1 MKTCPICQKSF
12 SDGEMFCP
20 ECGEKLI
27 NPSAPPSET
36 PALTLTPE
44 PAEPVKEAEAPVP
57 PPAEESAAAETPA
70 EPEPEDRPEPGPA
83 EPPPPEKPPRG
94 KRPVGVWRRILAVLL
109 CVPLLLLLLAPT
121 LGFEVRRTAT
131 EEGLRAALEDTSIA
145 ALPAAQLFDDVDD
158 PTLSFS
164 EAFTEDLAADGL
176 KMGESTVA
184 KIVNSSAFKSWL
196 SLQAAAVCADV
207 FRGRT
212 THEFDPETLKTELLA
227 GKTAR
232 VLEKERVSLDDNDR
246 DIFVGVLMRY
256 GLGDMLSRDTLKDE
270 MPGLVRVMHLALGY
284 PALIALL
291 VLALGL
297 MLLIFKTNRWH
308 ASPSLRD
315 IGGTALIAGLLLT
328 LAGLLAQLLPK
339 LWTLIC
345 GGQAIVAAASRG
357 VLYHN
362 LLISLGLLGVGLLLA
377 VIGRLLRGKKPTPE
391 PESEE

>member
-57 PPAEESAAAETPA
+57 PPAEEPAAAETPA
-70 EPEPEDRPEPGPA
+70 EPAPEDRPEPGPV

-158 PTLSFS
+158 PALSFS
-164 EAFTEDLAADGL
+164 DPASLNEYFSFLSGLSGLQLFMIYYLFAYDL
-176 KMGESTVA
+176 
-184 KIVNSSAFKSWL
+184 I
-196 SLQAAAVCADV
+196 
-207 FRGRT
+207 R
-212 THEFDPETLKTELLA
+212 
-227 GKTAR
+227 
-232 VLEKERVSLDDNDR
+232 
-246 DIFVGVLMRY
+246 I
-256 GLGDMLSRDTLKDE
+256 
-270 MPGLVRVMHLALGY
+270 
-284 PALIALL
+284 
-291 VLALGL
+291 GL
-297 MLLIFKTNRWH
+297 ML
-308 ASPSLRD
+308 
-315 IGGTALIAGLLLT
+315 
-328 LAGLLAQLLPK
+328 
-339 LWTLIC
+339 
-345 GGQAIVAAASRG
+345 
-357 VLYHN
+357 
-362 LLISLGLLGVGLLLA
+362 
-377 VIGRLLRGKKPTPE
+377 VIGFTFNRLYFNHCKKQINKIKDQYASKDEAENKLQTKGGVNTAIAVALFISFAAVNYLPMILYNFL
-391 PESEE
+391 